1 MAEVVTSE
9 QAWSKLVRGNKNFV
23 SGVPEHKHQDAEKRR
38 ELAVEQTPFAAVF
51 GCSELEACSR
61 ADL

>member
-23 SGVPEHKHQDAEKRR
+23 SGVPSTSIKTLRNG
-38 ELAVEQTPFAAVF
+38 VN
-51 GCSELEACSR
+51 
-61 ADL
+61 